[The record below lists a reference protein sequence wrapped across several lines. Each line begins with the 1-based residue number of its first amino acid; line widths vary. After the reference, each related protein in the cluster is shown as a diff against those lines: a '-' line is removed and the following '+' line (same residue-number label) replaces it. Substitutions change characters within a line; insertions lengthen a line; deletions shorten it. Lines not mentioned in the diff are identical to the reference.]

1 MELILGCACV
11 LFLLFLG
18 LFAGSFNE
26 RRHFRSLDERET
38 RLGYIGV
45 SDIRQYV
52 GGAHPRASG
61 TLVVAEVVVGTD
73 YFKNFL
79 ATFRKIVGGELTS
92 YHSLMSRARREALV
106 RIKEQAAAGGYNAI
120 CNLRMET
127 MDMSMLSPKQQAA
140 MVAVV
145 AYGTA
150 YRIPHPDM

>member
-1 MELILGCACV
+1 MDLLIGCGCVGFLLILG
-11 LFLLFLG
+11 F
-18 LFAGSFNE
+18 FAGTYNE
-26 RRHFRSLDERET
+26 RHHFRSIAEREA

-45 SDIRQYV
+45 SDVRQYV
-52 GGAHPRASG
+52 GGAHGNAAG
-61 TLVVAEVVVGTD
+61 ALVVAEIVVGTD

-79 ATFRKIVGGELTS
+79 AAFRRIVGGELTS
-92 YHSLMSRARREALV
+92 YHSLMNRARREALL

-127 MDMSMLSPKQQAA
+127 MDMSMLSPKQQVA

-150 YRIPHPDM
+150 YHIPHPDM